1 MTEGGISKTIFFGT
15 MVGMKLVDMAIAETD
30 LKLRVYFFFGI
41 FALVVIYWGKQTF
54 LDYTGR
60 DKGE

>member
-15 MVGMKLVDMAIAETD
+15 MVGVKLADMAIAETD
-30 LKLRVYFFFGI
+30 PKLRVYFFFGI

-54 LDYTGR
+54 LDYVK
-60 DKGE
+60 DVKK